1 VERGG
6 SPLHAWLFFIGF
18 IVFPLWWAAG
28 FFIPIPRTRRLEG
41 NDTEKGVV
49 LDDPQ
54 VEHGQ
59 SYFIP
64 LYGSVEDADMSTI
77 DAKSW
82 RTRCRIMA
90 VVSVFTYIPFIVL
103 AAVFAR

>member
-1 VERGG
+1 MERGG
-6 SPLHAWLFFIGF
+6 SPLHAWLFFVGF

-28 FFIPIPRTRRLEG
+28 FLIPIPRTRRLEG

-59 SYFIP
+59 SYFMRP
-64 LYGSVEDADMSTI
+64 GKTL
-77 DAKSW
+77 K
-82 RTRCRIMA
+82 R
-90 VVSVFTYIPFIVL
+90 VL
-103 AAVFAR
+103 